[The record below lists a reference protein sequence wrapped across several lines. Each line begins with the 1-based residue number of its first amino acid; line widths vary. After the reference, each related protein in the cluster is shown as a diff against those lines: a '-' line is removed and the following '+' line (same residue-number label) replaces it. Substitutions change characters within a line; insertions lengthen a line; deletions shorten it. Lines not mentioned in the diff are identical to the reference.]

1 MLTKTAISAILNNNH
16 SRLRLRDA
24 IYNVGRLGYCVDHV
38 YNSKGKVFLAICA
51 KGGKLTITDSQGSNV
66 TKQFKLALGV

>member
-1 MLTKTAISAILNNNH
+1 MLNTSAISAILNNKY

-24 IYNVGRLGYCVDHV
+24 IYNVGKLGYCIDHV
-38 YNSKGKVFLAICA
+38 YNSKGKVFLAIRA
-51 KGGKLTITDSQGSNV
+51 KGGKLTITDLQVLNV

>member
-1 MLTKTAISAILNNNH
+1 MLTKTTISAILNNNP

-24 IYNVGRLGYCVDHV
+24 IYNVGKLGYCVDHV
-38 YNSKGKVFLAICA
+38 YNSKGKVFLAIRA
-51 KGGKLTITDSQGSNV
+51 KGGKLTITDSQGLNV